1 MGGTV
6 FVLKDTDLEG
16 LDAIPGLSIDLF
28 GMRFNTSVEFLLANE
43 LAAHD
48 EAECLEVVLWKPLF
62 KWEGSA
68 FHTGRIPSC

>member
-43 LAAHD
+43 LR
-48 EAECLEVVLWKPLF
+48 
-62 KWEGSA
+62 
-68 FHTGRIPSC
+68 FHFFSHIIHPSY